1 MSTLLA
7 CRSLLRT
14 VTAVASLFTI
24 SVALTVE
31 SVPVVAAEN
40 DAHVVVISIDGF
52 AAYLLDD
59 PKAPIPTIRRL
70 AKQGATAV
78 GGMKVSNPSVTWP
91 NHSSLATGV
100 RPEKH
105 GVLANGVLVRGGPDV
120 PVFVDPKRDQ
130 SDLIRV
136 PALWDA
142 AHAAGLTT
150 GEINWPC
157 TRNSKALD
165 DSFPDVP
172 DSVTHSTPRLITE
185 LVEEG
190 ILSDAKEE
198 SFKVNSTVGR
208 DLIWTEAARHLI
220 RKRMP
225 NLLLVHL
232 LNCDATHH
240 SEGPQTPPG
249 YTANAYADMCV
260 ARIVAAI
267 DEAGKLDKTTI
278 FIVADHGF
286 TATPKA
292 LRPHVLLRK
301 AGLLKVDP
309 KGKISEARIN
319 VFPEGGVGLVYCNNP
334 GTVEEDRRK
343 FIELMAGQEG
353 VVGVLQPSEYVEHG
367 LPHPREY
374 PQSPDLVLVAKDGYG
389 VSASAD
395 GDTFVTT
402 QLEGKVAKGTHGF
415 LSREKK
421 MNAICIVSGR
431 GIAPGAK
438 VEGVENIDVAPTAA
452 KLLGI
457 DTLKADGKAMDVFD
471 K

>member
-1 MSTLLA
+1 MPASRLRIASFRALVTCVALAALFAALVSEST
-7 CRSLLRT
+7 
-14 VTAVASLFTI
+14 
-24 SVALTVE
+24 SVA
-31 SVPVVAAEN
+31 AAEK
-40 DAHVVVISIDGF
+40 DAHVVIISVDGF

-59 PKAPIPTIRRL
+59 PKSPVPTIRRL
-70 AKQGATAV
+70 AKQGVTAV

-91 NHSSLATGV
+91 NHSSLVTGV

-105 GVLANGVLVRGGPDV
+105 GVLANGVLVRGAADA

-130 SDLIRV
+130 RDMIRV
-136 PALWDA
+136 PTLWDA
-142 AHAAGLTT
+142 AHAVGLTT

-157 TRNSKALD
+157 TRGSKALD

-172 DSVTHSTPRLITE
+172 DSVTHSTPRLIAE
-185 LVEEG
+185 LVDEG
-190 ILSDAKEE
+190 VLVDAKEE
-198 SFKVNSTVGR
+198 SFKANSTVGR
-208 DLIWTEAARHLI
+208 DLIWTEATRHLI

-267 DEAGKLDKTTI
+267 DEAGRRDNTTI
-278 FIVADHGF
+278 FVVADHGF

-292 LRPHVLLRK
+292 LRPHVVLRK

-309 KGKISEARIN
+309 KGKITEARIN

-334 GTVEEDRRK
+334 GTIEEDRKK
-343 FIELMAGQEG
+343 FVELMTGQEG
-353 VVGVLQPSEYVEHG
+353 VAAVLQPSEYAEHG

-374 PQSPDLVLVAKDGYG
+374 AQSPDLVLVAKDGYG

-395 GDTFVTT
+395 GETFVTT

-415 LSREKK
+415 LAREKK
-421 MNAICIVSGR
+421 MNALCIVSGR
-431 GIAPGAK
+431 GIAPGTK

-452 KLLGI
+452 KLLGL
-457 DTLKADGKAMDVFD
+457 DDFKADGKPMAVFA